1 MLLIQNI
8 FEKACQVMTTCLHGT
23 IAAANGTRY
32 IPLTW
37 PGHLEPYPPDLLF
50 MRSHADFL
58 QRYEALDNLANQPG
72 RRKAYAKAFG
82 INGRPIF
89 AQLTAFD
96 LAKCAPYDI
105 MHLLFENLVPNMIKH
120 WTGEFKKLDQ
130 GTGNYQLSKEV
141 WKEIGVLTEQATCTI
156 PAAFVGTL
164 PDIAEDQVLFKAEG
178 YSFWVQYIAPILLLD
193 RLPPPYYEH
202 FLLMRDII
210 ILCVQLN
217 ITTAQLDELERM
229 THRWVIQYEE

>member
-1 MLLIQNI
+1 
-8 FEKACQVMTTCLHGT
+8 
-23 IAAANGTRY
+23 
-32 IPLTW
+32 
-37 PGHLEPYPPDLLF
+37 
-50 MRSHADFL
+50 
-58 QRYEALDNLANQPG
+58 
-72 RRKAYAKAFG
+72 
-82 INGRPIF
+82 
-89 AQLTAFD
+89 
-96 LAKCAPYDI
+96 

-141 WKEIGVLTEQATCTI
+141 WKEIGVLTKQATCTI

-193 RLPPPYYEH
+193 RLPQPYYEH

-229 THRWVIQYEE
+229 THRWVIQYEEYYYQHNRDRLSTCPLTIHALLHLAYYIRMTGPLCHSWSFIMERFCGYMLPAVQNRYQPYRHLDNFILRTAQMKIVCHTYGLPTLARSTV